1 MSTLTD
7 ICSKPS
13 CKNYVSDDDLNI
25 QGVKYKKC
33 KPCQAKDTANTAEQ
47 QKWKCEGETPV
58 SEQGPSVWTRP
69 APNNIDKNIPGWSN
83 GASSE
88 EEPSK
93 VRHIIKYKYIYLP
106 VI

>member
-1 MSTLTD
+1 MSILPD

-13 CKNYVSDDDLNI
+13 CKNHVSDDDLNI

-33 KPCQAKDTANTAEQ
+33 KPCRAKDTANTAERR
-47 QKWKCEGETPV
+47 KRKREGETPV
-58 SEQGPSVWTRP
+58 SEQGPSVRPRP
-69 APNNIDKNIPGWSN
+69 APNNIDENIPGWSN

-93 VRHIIKYKYIYLP
+93 VRHIIKYQYIYLP